1 MLIVQISW
9 VKMLVQT
16 QQLQIT
22 QISLVLVI
30 VQQLQIIQ
38 ISLVR
43 SWLSSNRCKLKF
55 HGLKAVIMQQVL
67 IIQIGDSA
75 GI

>member
-22 QISLVLVI
+22 QISLVKMLVI
-30 VQQLQIIQ
+30 VQQN
-38 ISLVR
+38 
-43 SWLSSNRCKLKF
+43 SNFFGDQAGYLATMQFLKF
-55 HGLKAVIMQQVL
+55 HGLE
-67 IIQIGDSA
+67 A
-75 GI
+75 G